1 MPRYVALLR
10 AVNVGGR
17 FVRMPTLVAA
27 FEDLGFSDVATFL
40 ASGNVVFRARAAG
53 AGTRVR
59 RIEAA
64 LRDALGFDVATF
76 VRTESDIQAL
86 CRRRPFPAA
95 RLAQAKALNVVF
107 LEAELTAAQQV
118 QLHALRSEIDEFA
131 VVGPEIFWLCRRRQS
146 ESKISNAL
154 LERKLGVWATVRG
167 FSTVQRLGEM
177 LAG

>member
-17 FVRMPTLVAA
+17 FVRMPALVAA
-27 FEDLGFSDVATFL
+27 FENLGFSDVATFL

-53 AGTRVR
+53 AAARAR

-64 LRDALGFDVATF
+64 LHDALGFEVAAF
-76 VRTESDIQAL
+76 VRTESDIRAIP
-86 CRRRPFPAA
+86 RREPFPAA

-107 LEAELTAAQQV
+107 LEAELTAAQQA
-118 QLHALRSEIDEFA
+118 QLHALRSQIDEFA
-131 VVGPEIFWLCRRRQS
+131 VVGTEIFWLCRRRQS
-146 ESKISNAL
+146 ESKISNAV
-154 LERKLGVWATVRG
+154 LERKLGVRSTVRG
-167 FSTVQRLGEM
+167 YSTVQRLGEI